1 MKWTATTATRRTG
14 TETRG
19 TGAPTGRATP
29 VIRLAA
35 AMLLTGLLALAPG
48 LRAQHGDHGDH
59 QDHSRH
65 EAMLDAKVEMEQ
77 AGDLNIPDLPVL
89 TQDGEKVHFYRDLV
103 AGKVVAMNFI
113 FTTCRT
119 ICPPLGANFGKLQ
132 QILDDRAG
140 RDVHLISVSVD
151 PVTDTPERLKAWGE
165 TFGAGPGWTLVT
177 GNKGDVTRILK
188 ALQVFTPDF
197 NDHSPVVLMGN
208 ADTGDWTR
216 AYGLAPP
223 GNLAKALEKM
233 AEDPGAGSSES
244 SDEEETTGGMR

>member
-1 MKWTATTATRRTG
+1 MTRIETRTTRRG
-14 TETRG
+14 DILGIR
-19 TGAPTGRATP
+19 RTP
-29 VIRLAA
+29 MRVLA
-35 AMLLTGLLALAPG
+35 LLLAVAATAFAPAA
-48 LRAQHGDHGDH
+48 RAQHDDHARHDDH
-59 QDHSRH
+59 AQHDDHAH
-65 EAMLDAKVEMEQ
+65 HKAMLAAEVQMEQ

-89 TQDGEKVHFYRDLV
+89 TQDGDEVHFYRDLV
-103 AGKVVAMNFI
+103 EGKVVAMNFI

-132 QILDDRAG
+132 QILADQAG

-165 TFGAGPGWTLVT
+165 TFGAGSRWTLVT
-177 GNKGDVTRILK
+177 GDKGDVTRILK

-208 ADTGDWTR
+208 AANGDWTR

-223 GNLAKALEKM
+223 GALAKVLLGLA
-233 AEDPGAGSSES
+233 DGADASG
-244 SDEEETTGGMR
+244 DTETEGGAR